1 MLNQK
6 TLRKQKTKKKT
17 FWETLAWTPKIRRIR
32 KPKNLGETKKTKKN
46 NSGEVLRK
54 RGSSQESLRI
64 VFLWFVCFFYVPK
77 FFFVFCFFWFWGVQ
91 PRVSQNCVFSLFVFP
106 WFLVLFVFFLCVFL
120 SFMHIYQCFLV
131 LIVALMHLPNIYE
144 NLWKTKTQAPWP
156 PLLYIYIYIY
166 KYYT

>member
-6 TLRKQKTKKKT
+6 TLRKHKKHKNNS
-17 FWETLAWTPKIRRIR
+17 ERLLLGPPKIRRIR
-32 KPKNLGETKKTKKN
+32 KPKKPWENKKN

-64 VFLWFVCFFYVPK
+64 VFFGFLGFFWFSQGFFVFLVFLILGGPAK
-77 FFFVFCFFWFWGVQ
+77 SLPELFFFVFCF
-91 PRVSQNCVFSLFVFP
+91 LKA
-106 WFLVLFVFFLCVFL
+106 FLVLFWFL

-144 NLWKTKTQAPWP
+144 HLWKTKTQAPWP
-156 PLLYIYIYIY
+156 PLLIIL
-166 KYYT
+166 